1 MRSQSSQTHPNPMTG
16 ALTRREKRHR
26 HAQGRVMTE
35 AAMQLQV
42 RERQGLP
49 GVTVSWDRGM
59 EQTCLQASGGDQLCP
74 HLDSE
79 LLASRTPENA
89 FLCFKSPNLLL
100 CHPSSPGRLV
110 QGLLWTGPTTSGGGA
125 WPPHCRLWAGF
136 KQQSTGRCGVGVGGA
151 VLKTKL
157 EGTSLAVQWLRLCN
171 PQCREPRFDP
181 WSGN

>member
-1 MRSQSSQTHPNPMTG
+1 MTG

-89 FLCFKSPNLLL
+89 FLLFQIPQLAAMSSQQSREASTRPALDRPDNIRWRSLASPLQAV
-100 CHPSSPGRLV
+100 GRL
-110 QGLLWTGPTTSGGGA
+110 
-125 WPPHCRLWAGF
+125 
-136 KQQSTGRCGVGVGGA
+136 
-151 VLKTKL
+151 
-157 EGTSLAVQWLRLCN
+157 
-171 PQCREPRFDP
+171 
-181 WSGN
+181 

>member
-1 MRSQSSQTHPNPMTG
+1 MISNPPESNNWCPYKERKETQTRTG
-16 ALTRREKRHR
+16 LCDD
-26 HAQGRVMTE
+26 E

-49 GVTVSWDRGM
+49 GVTVSCDRGM

-89 FLCFKSPNLLL
+89 FLLFQILQLAAM
-100 CHPSSPGRLV
+100 SSQQSREASTRPALDR
-110 QGLLWTGPTTSGGGA
+110 PDTSGGGV

-151 VLKTKL
+151 VLKTNP
-157 EGTSLAVQWLRLCN
+157 EGTSLVVQWLRLCN
-171 PQCREPRFDP
+171 AQRRKPRFDP